1 MSYRAPSVRFMQTY
15 EDGVEILVPA
25 SAAELEAWLDEHH
38 GERTALWVKIAK
50 KHTGIPSLTWEEM
63 VDTVLCFGWIDGLR
77 RGFDDTY
84 FLQRTTPRRPRSA
97 WSQVNVDKAAALIA
111 EGRMRPR
118 GFAEI
123 EAARADGRW
132 EKAYASQKNA
142 SAPPDLVEALDA
154 NPAARAFYEALGKSD
169 RFALYLRLVTARTE
183 KTRLARLEQM
193 VATMAGA
200 ERPS

>member
-1 MSYRAPSVRFMQTY
+1 MEEH

-25 SAAELEAWLDEHH
+25 SQAELEAWLDTYH

-84 FLQRTTPRRPRSA
+84 FLQRTTPRSPRSA
-97 WSQVNVDKAAALIA
+97 WSQVNVAKAEALIA
-111 EGRMRPR
+111 AGRMRPR
-118 GFAEI
+118 GLAEI

-132 EKAYASQKNA
+132 EAAYASQKNA
-142 SAPPDLVEALDA
+142 TAPPDLVEALDA
-154 NPAARAFYEALGKSD
+154 NPAARAFYEKLSKSD
-169 RFALYLRLVTARTE
+169 QFALYLRLVTARTE
-183 KTRLARLEQM
+183 KTRLARLERM
-193 VATMAGA
+193 MAA
-200 ERPS
+200 MERPER

>member
-1 MSYRAPSVRFMQTY
+1 MQEY

-25 SAAELEAWLDEHH
+25 SPAELEAWLDTHH

-77 RGFDDTY
+77 RGFDSTY
-84 FLQRTTPRRPRSA
+84 FLQRTTPRSPRSA
-97 WSQVNVDKAAALIA
+97 WSQVNVAKAEALIA
-111 EGRMRPR
+111 AGRMRHR
-118 GFAEI
+118 GLAEI

-132 EKAYASQKNA
+132 EAAYASQRNA
-142 SAPPDLVEALDA
+142 TAPPDLVEALGA
-154 NPAARAFYEALGKSD
+154 NPAARVFYETLSKSD
-169 RFALYLRLVTARTE
+169 QFALYLRLVAARTE
-183 KTRLARLEQM
+183 KTRLARLERM
-193 VATMAGA
+193 TAAMARG

>member
-1 MSYRAPSVRFMQTY
+1 MQEY

-25 SAAELEAWLDEHH
+25 SPAELEAWLDTYH

-84 FLQRTTPRRPRSA
+84 FLQRTTPRSPRSA
-97 WSQVNVDKAAALIA
+97 WSQVNVAKAEALIA
-111 EGRMRPR
+111 AGRMRP
-118 GFAEI
+118 GGLAEI

-132 EKAYASQKNA
+132 EAAYASQRNA
-142 SAPPDLVEALDA
+142 TAPPDLVAALGA
-154 NPAARAFYEALGKSD
+154 NPAARAFYETLGKSD
-169 RFALYLRLVTARTE
+169 RFALYLRLVTARTG
-183 KTRLARLEQM
+183 KTRLARLERM
-193 VATMAGA
+193 TAAMARG

>member
-1 MSYRAPSVRFMQTY
+1 MQKY
-15 EDGVEILVPA
+15 KDGVEILVPA
-25 SAAELEAWLDEHH
+25 SPAELEGWLDEHH

-77 RGFDDTY
+77 HGFDDTY
-84 FLQRTTPRRPRSA
+84 FLQRTTPRRPRSP
-97 WSQVNVDKAAALIA
+97 WSQVNVDKAEALIA

-118 GFAEI
+118 GLAEV

-132 EKAYASQKNA
+132 ATAYASQKNA
-142 SAPPDLVEALDA
+142 TAPPDLVEALDA
-154 NPAARAFYEALGKSD
+154 NPTARAFYETLGKSD
-169 RFALYLRLVTARTE
+169 QFALYLSLVTARTE
-183 KTRLARLEQM
+183 KTRLSRLERM
-193 VATMAGA
+193 VATMARS

>member
-1 MSYRAPSVRFMQTY
+1 MEEH

-25 SAAELEAWLDEHH
+25 SQAELEAWLDAHH

-84 FLQRTTPRRPRSA
+84 FLQRTTPRSPRSA
-97 WSQVNVDKAAALIA
+97 WSQVNVAKAEALIA
-111 EGRMRPR
+111 AGRMRPR
-118 GFAEI
+118 GLAEI

-132 EKAYASQKNA
+132 ETAYASQKNA
-142 SAPPDLVEALDA
+142 TAPPDLVEALDA
-154 NPAARAFYEALGKSD
+154 NPAARAFYEKLSKSD
-169 RFALYLRLVTARTE
+169 QFALYLRLVTARTK
-183 KTRLARLEQM
+183 KTRLARLERM
-193 VATMAGA
+193 MAA
-200 ERPS
+200 MERPER

>member
-1 MSYRAPSVRFMQTY
+1 MQEY
-15 EDGVEILVPA
+15 EDGVDILVPA
-25 SAAELEAWLDEHH
+25 SPAELEAWLDTHH

-84 FLQRTTPRRPRSA
+84 FLQRTTPRSPRSA
-97 WSQVNVDKAAALIA
+97 WSQVNVAKAEALIA
-111 EGRMRPR
+111 AGRMRPR
-118 GFAEI
+118 GLAEI

-132 EKAYASQKNA
+132 ETAYASQRNA
-142 SAPPDLVEALDA
+142 TAPPDLVEALDA
-154 NPAARAFYEALGKSD
+154 NPAARAFYETLSKSD
-169 RFALYLRLVTARTE
+169 QFALYLRLVTARTK

-193 VATMAGA
+193 MAA
-200 ERPS
+200 MAKTERPS

>member
-1 MSYRAPSVRFMQTY
+1 MEEH

-25 SAAELEAWLDEHH
+25 SQAELEAWLDAHH

-84 FLQRTTPRRPRSA
+84 FLQRTTPRSPRSA
-97 WSQVNVDKAAALIA
+97 WSQVNVAKAEALIA
-111 EGRMRPR
+111 AGRMRPR
-118 GFAEI
+118 GLAEI

-132 EKAYASQKNA
+132 EAAYASQKNA
-142 SAPPDLVEALDA
+142 TAPPDLVEALDA
-154 NPAARAFYEALGKSD
+154 NPAARAFYEKLSKSD
-169 RFALYLRLVTARTE
+169 QFALYLRLVTARTK
-183 KTRLARLEQM
+183 KTRLARLERM
-193 VATMAGA
+193 LAAM
-200 ERPS
+200 ERPER

>member
-1 MSYRAPSVRFMQTY
+1 MQEY

-25 SAAELEAWLDEHH
+25 SPAELEAWFDTHH

-50 KHTGIPSLTWEEM
+50 KHTGVPSLTWEEM

-84 FLQRTTPRRPRSA
+84 FLQRTTPRSPRSA
-97 WSQVNVDKAAALIA
+97 WSQVNVAKAEALIA
-111 EGRMRPR
+111 AGRMRPR
-118 GFAEI
+118 GLAEI

-132 EKAYASQKNA
+132 EAAYASQRNA
-142 SAPPDLVEALDA
+142 TAPPDLVAALGA
-154 NPAARAFYEALGKSD
+154 NPAARAFYETLGKSD
-169 RFALYLRLVTARTE
+169 RFALYLRLATARTE
-183 KTRLARLEQM
+183 KTRLARLERM
-193 VATMAGA
+193 TAAMARG